1 MIQASSFIDIVLVE
15 TSHPGNI
22 GSAAR
27 AMKNMGLS
35 NLILV
40 NPKKFPHGD
49 ARALAG
55 NAKDLLEHAKVT
67 KNLKDALQDAKY
79 VFATSSRERSISWPS
94 ISSCEAA
101 KKIVSLANQ
110 NQKAVIIF
118 GREDSGLT
126 NEELQLSNEHIIIPT
141 DEDYPVLNLA
151 MSVQLLCYEIFT
163 RANQNM
169 EYEWQDFP
177 EYTNKEVND
186 LIEHFK
192 KVAIKSGTVDPNNP
206 KQILTRIERM
216 FRRLNIDRM
225 EGNFLRGFLSK
236 IEKKIDT

>member
-35 NLILV
+35 NLVLV

-67 KNLKDALQDAKY
+67 QNLKDALQDAKY
-79 VFATSSRERSISWPS
+79 VFATSSRERSIGWPTINS
-94 ISSCEAA
+94 NQAS

-110 NQKAVIIF
+110 NQRAVIMF

-126 NEELQLSNEHIIIPT
+126 NDELQLSNEHIIIPA
-141 DEDYPVLNLA
+141 DEDL
-151 MSVQLLCYEIFT
+151 S
-163 RANQNM
+163 
-169 EYEWQDFP
+169 
-177 EYTNKEVND
+177 
-186 LIEHFK
+186 LIH
-192 KVAIKSGTVDPNNP
+192 I
-206 KQILTRIERM
+206 
-216 FRRLNIDRM
+216 
-225 EGNFLRGFLSK
+225 
-236 IEKKIDT
+236 